1 MFGRLSGWEL
11 LIILVIVLLIFG
23 ARKLPD
29 LARSMGESAKELR
42 EGFQEKPDEEDTSQ
56 EPSDPSPDR
65 TENQD
70 PGQTT

>member
-29 LARSMGESAKELR
+29 LARSIGESAKELR
-42 EGFQEKPDEEDTSQ
+42 EGFQEKPEEEDTPG
-56 EPSDPSPDR
+56 EPPADTPERIDN
-65 TENQD
+65 ED
-70 PGQTT
+70 PG